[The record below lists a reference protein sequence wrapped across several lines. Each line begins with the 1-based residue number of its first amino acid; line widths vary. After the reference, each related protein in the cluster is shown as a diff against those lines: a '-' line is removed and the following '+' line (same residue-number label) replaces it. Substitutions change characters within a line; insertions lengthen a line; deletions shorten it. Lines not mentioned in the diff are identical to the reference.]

1 MRYGDYGLSG
11 VLGTR
16 QTEKKNEMRDD
27 PKPED
32 ATQEDLVR
40 EGLDP
45 AMEADVRPH
54 KGAARLG
61 HDIQAKIGQQLRA
74 VYADI
79 VDQGVPERFVELLRR
94 LDEGQQST
102 GDE

>member
-1 MRYGDYGLSG
+1 MRGAK
-11 VLGTR
+11 

-32 ATQEDLVR
+32 PEDLVR
-40 EGLDP
+40 DRLEP
-45 AMEADVRPH
+45 AMEADVRPY
-54 KGAARLG
+54 KGTARLG

-79 VDQGVPERFVELLRR
+79 VDQGVPDRFVELLRR
-94 LDEGQQST
+94 LDEARRKT
-102 GDE
+102 GKE

>member
-1 MRYGDYGLSG
+1 M
-11 VLGTR
+11 LGAE
-16 QTEKKNEMRDD
+16 QTEKQNEMRDD

-32 ATQEDLVR
+32 PARKDR
-40 EGLDP
+40 ARDGLEP

-54 KGAARLG
+54 KGTARLG

-74 VYADI
+74 VYADV
-79 VDQGVPERFVELLRR
+79 VDQGVPERFVELLQR
-94 LDEGQQST
+94 LDEARKKT